1 MLDMTGL
8 AALMDIA
15 DKNDRRRRTED
26 EFYARYGRGWL
37 RAGRIASALGFLARM
52 PSLPSMKM
60 PGAEPGNHITDVGR
74 DQAALPMGRLRP
86 AGASLNCSTSV
97 ISVSA

>member
-8 AALMDIA
+8 ATLMDIA

-37 RAGRIASALGFLARM
+37 RAGRITTALGFLARM
-52 PSLPSMKM
+52 PSLASMKM
-60 PGAEPGNHITDVGR
+60 PGAKPGNHETDVGR
-74 DQAALPMGRLRP
+74 DQAALPMDKLRP